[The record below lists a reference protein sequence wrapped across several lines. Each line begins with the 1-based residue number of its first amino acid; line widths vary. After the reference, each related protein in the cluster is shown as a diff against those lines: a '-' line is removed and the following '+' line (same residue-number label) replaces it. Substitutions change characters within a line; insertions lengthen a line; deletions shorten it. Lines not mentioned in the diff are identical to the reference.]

1 LGGLDWASAGGCA
14 LAACLSGVRVSV
26 PA

>member
-1 LGGLDWASAGGCA
+1 LGGLDWASAGDCA